1 MSSSSTLVMSGPPPL
16 PDDVSSSGYSCM
28 PHTSPDNANEK
39 DLEQEAQ
46 QMDSIPENGAIA
58 DEAPSS
64 SADSATRL
72 SAENIKQHELQNRKT
87 PCRCKTECITLFKAE
102 TELVKL
108 SELRFNL
115 DALRTDERNKHVFN
129 MVRQLV
135 QSDEKVLART
145 QYALLSR
152 PVCQPTYSHL
162 TGISKNK
169 IAQVK
174 EQLLHGHVEA
184 PRLRLTRNFRPREDD
199 KSSKADAWFLTI
211 YETLAQPYADADEG
225 REGDQLKDPLMEEVV
240 SADHPLYLLAAG
252 ADGDRRTV
260 PLRRLPP
267 MKFEDLW
274 MMHSAECGEDRVS
287 KETLRMC
294 WRNRWSKYMPI
305 REVGTQGRCPIC
317 AEICEERKGANDH
330 NDDNTARTTTTTDNS
345 RTAASSQQL
354 QQQPG
359 DRVTG

>member
-1 MSSSSTLVMSGPPPL
+1 MALPPRACARTSMSSSSTLVMSGPPPL
-16 PDDVSSSGYSCM
+16 PDDVSSSGYSRM
-28 PHTSPDNANEK
+28 PQSSPGNENEK
-39 DLEQEAQ
+39 DQDLGQ
-46 QMDSIPENGAIA
+46 ENGAIA

-64 SADSATRL
+64 SADSCTL
-72 SAENIKQHELQNRKT
+72 SVENVKQHELQNRRT

-108 SELRFNL
+108 EELRFNL
-115 DALRTDERNKHVFN
+115 DTLRTDERNKHVFN

-135 QSDEKVLART
+135 QSDEKVLARA

-152 PVCQPTYSHL
+152 PVCLPTYSYL

-174 EQLLHGHVEA
+174 DQLMHGYVEA
-184 PRLRLTRNFRPREDD
+184 PRLRLTRQFRPREHD
-199 KSSKADAWFLTI
+199 KSCKADAWFLTI
-211 YETLAQPYADADEG
+211 YETLAQPYADGDEG
-225 REGDQLKDPLMEEVV
+225 RPGDQLKDPLMEEVV

-274 MMHSAECGEDRVS
+274 MLHCAECGEERVS

-294 WRNRWSKYMPI
+294 WRNQWSKYMPI

-330 NDDNTARTTTTTDNS
+330 NDDSTARTTATDNS
-345 RTAASSQQL
+345 SAAAAAA
-354 QQQPG
+354 G
-359 DRVTG
+359 